1 MPKSLVKQIARE
13 ITGMAE
19 RLDTDRMHAAVRKIL
34 SAKQVFVAGA
44 GRSGDLMKCMA
55 KRLMH
60 AEIQAYVLGET
71 ITPPAG
77 RGDVLV
83 IGSGS
88 GETESLVVL
97 SGKAKRL
104 GVEIVLITTN
114 EASAIANQA
123 NLVLVIPAKTPKA
136 VHAGTAGINSA
147 QPMANLFEQMLLL
160 TGDAICMEVALQ
172 KGLSAE
178 DMFANHANLE

>member
-1 MPKSLVKQIARE
+1 MNLLKQIVQE
-13 ITGMAE
+13 INEMAE
-19 RLDTDRMHAAVRKIL
+19 HLDVDGMQTVVREIL
-34 SAKQVFVAGA
+34 SAKQVFAAGA

-60 AEIQAYVLGET
+60 AEVQAYVLGET
-71 ITPPAG
+71 VTPPAA
-77 RGDVLV
+77 RGDLLI

-97 SGKAKRL
+97 SGKAKKL
-104 GVEIVLITTN
+104 GVKTVLITTN
-114 EASAIANQA
+114 ASSTIAKQA
-123 NLVLVIPAKTPKA
+123 DAVLVIPAKTPKS
-136 VHAGTAGINSA
+136 AGAGPAEMDSV

-160 TGDAICMEVALQ
+160 TGDAICMKVASQ